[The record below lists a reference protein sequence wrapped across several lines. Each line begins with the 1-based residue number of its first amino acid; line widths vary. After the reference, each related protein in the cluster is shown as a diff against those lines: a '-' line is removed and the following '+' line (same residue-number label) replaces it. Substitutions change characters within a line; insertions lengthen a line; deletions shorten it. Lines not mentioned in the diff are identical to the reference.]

1 MPAAPG
7 QAEDSLRPFPGR
19 PGAVANQRAR
29 VDAACP
35 TIPGMAAMPVP
46 CSSTV
51 EPANRTA
58 KCAAAKA
65 TSDGLRYCQCCPVR
79 SREMRALFLRALANR
94 PEREFGFVRISNAL
108 GRSYQLAAQPSAL
121 LVLVLV
127 APGGLLVR
135 LQLVPITRS
144 REAVYV
150 QPCGDRPAASAE
162 VVESIDPLLQS
173 ALRILYPTNGPPR
186 ATTGDLHQFG
196 RRANPSCAWR
206 RVVSIPCL

>member
-19 PGAVANQRAR
+19 PGAVANQGAR

-51 EPANRTA
+51 EPVNRTA

-121 LVLVLV
+121 LVLVPV

-150 QPCGDRPAASAE
+150 QPCGDLP
-162 VVESIDPLLQS
+162 
-173 ALRILYPTNGPPR
+173 ALRWSNPSILSCNRRCAFSTPQTVRLGRPR
-186 ATTGDLHQFG
+186 AIFINSAVARIRHALGG
-196 RRANPSCAWR
+196 VW
-206 RVVSIPCL
+206 